1 MEILFGITFSILL
14 MIVGFL
20 YYSLETLKLKNKN
33 LALTNESLSDELISY
48 KTKHSALWLQ
58 VKELSSI
65 SEDQK
70 NQLESLLAK
79 QETFEFLVG
88 SKVSWVDRTGEEE
101 YGIVYDD
108 FTSGDKRY
116 VVVRRIKNQK
126 LTGGPI
132 SINAEKVK
140 VM

>member
-1 MEILFGITFSILL
+1 MVI
-14 MIVGFL
+14 GFL
-20 YYSLETLKLKNKN
+20 YYSLEGLKLKNKN
-33 LALTNESLSDELISY
+33 IALTNENLSEELISY
-48 KTKHSALWLQ
+48 KTKHSALWSK

-88 SKVSWVDRTGEEE
+88 SKVMWVDKTGDEE

-108 FTSGDKRY
+108 FTSNDKRY
-116 VVVRRIKNQK
+116 VVVRRIKNDK